1 MKRIWFL
8 FGWFIIPVVMHA
20 QDSAV
25 DKLFV
30 KYNGREGIT
39 SVYISSKMFEM
50 FTEMEKGDPEF
61 EQAVKGLKGIRI
73 LACEG
78 GTVDGKPVNFFTEL
92 MQELPL
98 ERYEELM
105 VVKEKDQN
113 VRFLVREK
121 NGRMVELLMVVG
133 GASDNALISITGD
146 IDMKSISKLSK
157 SLQIEGLEKL
167 DNLEEK

>member
-8 FGWFIIPVVMHA
+8 FGWLIIPVVMHA

-25 DKLFV
+25 DKLFA

-39 SVYISSKMFEM
+39 SVTISSKMFEM
-50 FTEMEKGDPEF
+50 FSEMETGDPEF

-78 GTVDGKPVNFFTEL
+78 GMVEGKPVNFFTEL
-92 MQELPL
+92 MQDLPL
-98 ERYEELM
+98 ERYEEMM

-113 VRFLVREK
+113 IRFLVREE
-121 NGRMVELLMVVG
+121 NGRMAELLMVVG
-133 GASDNALISITGD
+133 GGSDNVLISITGE

-157 SLQIEGLEKL
+157 SLQIKGLDKL
-167 DNLEEK
+167 DHMEE